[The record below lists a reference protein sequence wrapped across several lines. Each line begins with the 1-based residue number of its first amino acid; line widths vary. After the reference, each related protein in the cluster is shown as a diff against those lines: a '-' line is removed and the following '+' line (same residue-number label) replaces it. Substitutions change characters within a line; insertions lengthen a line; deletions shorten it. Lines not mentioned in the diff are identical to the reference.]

1 LYHES
6 QASCAGLV
14 TQQFYK
20 EFTKGSQHPKFTL
33 WLQLKQKKY
42 IRTETKEKNSFT
54 IITHNTLVSQ
64 KKKNTLVSQKKKY
77 IRADSRLAFG
87 ITNHPQLVRGR
98 KDHMISFFSLHSR
111 V

>member
-20 EFTKGSQHPKFTL
+20 EFTKSSLLPKFTQAFIICWHTPAATETKKNTL
-33 WLQLKQKKY
+33 ELKQKK
-42 IRTETKEKNSFT
+42 KNSFT

-64 KKKNTLVSQKKKY
+64 KKK
-77 IRADSRLAFG
+77 I
-87 ITNHPQLVRGR
+87 H
-98 KDHMISFFSLHSR
+98 
-111 V
+111 